1 MVDCMTDPNE
11 LMLSIAGKHKVASK
25 WIDSKFG
32 HIKYLGNTS
41 KGAIGESFI
50 LQYCKEL
57 GFTVSA
63 EGNRLGTH
71 DILINDKKVE
81 VKTATEDVT
90 GSFQFNHLRLD
101 YKYEFVVCVG
111 ISPNELLFGIWS
123 KSDLATGN
131 AGNLVSM
138 GAGQNSSFKLTKRCD
153 ALKPIKELKQELD
166 KFYE

>member
-1 MVDCMTDPNE
+1 MAYMTDPNE
-11 LMLSIAGKHKVASK
+11 LMLSIAKKHNVDSK

-41 KGAIGESFI
+41 KGQIGESFI

-57 GFTVSA
+57 GFTVSD

-81 VKTATEDVT
+81 IKTATEDVT

-101 YKYEFVVCVG
+101 YQYEFVVCLG
-111 ISPNELLFGIWS
+111 ISPNKILFGIYT
-123 KSDLATGN
+123 KSDLVTGK

-153 ALKPIKELKQELD
+153 VLLPIDQLKQKLD